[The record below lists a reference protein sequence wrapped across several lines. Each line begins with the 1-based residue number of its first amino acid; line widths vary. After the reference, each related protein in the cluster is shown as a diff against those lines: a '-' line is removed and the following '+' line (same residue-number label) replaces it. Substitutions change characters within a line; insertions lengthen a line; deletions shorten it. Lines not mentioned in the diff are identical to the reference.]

1 MAFFEDVG
9 KKITWASQSTLQKTK
24 DVADVVK
31 LNSQI
36 AEEEKLIQT
45 NYTQI
50 GKLYVSFYR
59 EEPEESFA
67 ELIKAIV
74 ESEKKIAAYTRQ
86 IQDIKGVQRCEK
98 CGAEIVRGTAFCSSC
113 GAPMSVVL
121 SVENDEMVQCK
132 NCGVMVRKGMR
143 FCSSCGQSME
153 SEHTLNSDTGMGNII
168 QKKVCPSCGA
178 EIDEDSMFCSECG
191 VKITNL

>member
-9 KKITWASQSTLQKTK
+9 KKITQASQSTLQKTK

-50 GKLYVSFYR
+50 GKLYASLHR

-67 ELIKAIV
+67 EMITAIV
-74 ESEKKIAAYTRQ
+74 ESENKIAAYTKQ
-86 IQDIKGVQRCEK
+86 IQDIKGVQRCAK
-98 CGAEIVRGTAFCSSC
+98 CGAEVARGTAFCSSC
-113 GAPMSVVL
+113 GAPMPVVQP
-121 SVENDEMVQCK
+121 VDNDEMIQCK
-132 NCGVMVRKGMR
+132 NCGTMVKKGTR
-143 FCSSCGQSME
+143 FCSSCGKSIE
-153 SEHTLNSDTGMGNII
+153 LDYASGTDTDMNNGI
-168 QKKVCPSCGA
+168 QKRTCPECGA
-178 EIDEDSMFCSECG
+178 EIDKDSMFCSECG
-191 VKITNL
+191 AKIAN